1 MQKVYKVTINRKKFS
16 IDYDAAY
23 YDSLSK
29 YDGKYVFETTVSKE
43 TLNKEKVRET
53 YKRLQLVEHAFK
65 DIKTD
70 KINARPIFHRRAK
83 QTRGHMLVSM
93 YAYAIFQEIEKGL
106 YSWLKE
112 MKKTKDKLSF
122 KDAVEELKSIK
133 LCILSFGKS
142 SHQELRMTKLTERQ
156 QHKGIHFDPEYLAI
170 KSKKFSDF

>member
-1 MQKVYKVTINRKKFS
+1 MQKVFKVTINRKKFS

-70 KINARPIFHRRAK
+70 KIKFRTNSNTSP
-83 QTRGHMLVSM
+83 
-93 YAYAIFQEIEKGL
+93 
-106 YSWLKE
+106 
-112 MKKTKDKLSF
+112 
-122 KDAVEELKSIK
+122 
-133 LCILSFGKS
+133 CILVPEEYEDF
-142 SHQELRMTKLTERQ
+142 
-156 QHKGIHFDPEYLAI
+156 QHIIMPMQL
-170 KSKKFSDF
+170 